1 MEGRLCLASMDVLT
15 FERPFLPD
23 ADEPTEA
30 DDSNEPYLIF
40 HEYLLSKTNAE
51 LPQVISTSY
60 GDDEQVSTYQSIISR
75 RVTNCIPDCP
85 REVRQTRLQ
94 SHRPKHTTRIDYHPL
109 FR

>member
-1 MEGRLCLASMDVLT
+1 MEGPFCLASMDVLT

-30 DDSNEPYLIF
+30 DDTNEPYLIF

-60 GDDEQVSTYQSIISR
+60 GDDEQVSTY
-75 RVTNCIPDCP
+75 
-85 REVRQTRLQ
+85 
-94 SHRPKHTTRIDYHPL
+94 
-109 FR
+109 